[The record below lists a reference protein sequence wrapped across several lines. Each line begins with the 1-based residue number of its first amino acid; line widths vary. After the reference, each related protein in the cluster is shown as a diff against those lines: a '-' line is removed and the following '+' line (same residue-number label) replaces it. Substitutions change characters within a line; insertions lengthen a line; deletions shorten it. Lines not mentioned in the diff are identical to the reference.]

1 MSANDLVSP
10 TEEFTRSVNDALS
23 QLYDSAALQSL
34 PLGKT
39 LFPSESNPL
48 RRSQLLRK
56 MLLDA
61 IHSLE
66 PGPGVPGGAP
76 DRRLYRLVEMRF
88 IEGLDPN
95 EAMTRLALAKSQ
107 FYRDQARALE
117 MLSAAVWAQ
126 RPAAQLP
133 PASDQ
138 RSSLLHAEVE
148 RISPRGEAE
157 HIDAAALAGDLR
169 QIIQPLAEDRR
180 VSIGEFSLEALNQK
194 NLDRVLLRQALLTA
208 LIAVLDLPGLC
219 VLSLSSRLSL
229 DSFSA
234 QIGAG
239 LERPLDVPA
248 FSQQET
254 LEACRMLV
262 DALGG
267 ILHVSAEAAEIR
279 VQLSWPVVRARQLL
293 VIDDN
298 AGMGDL
304 FRLYLKSANW
314 SVLSAADGREARAIL
329 RENRP
334 DAIMLDILI
343 PQEDGW
349 ELLRA
354 FKGDETSCTIPVV
367 ICSVLK
373 QPQVA
378 IKLGAA
384 AYVEKPVGQQTLLD
398 TLNKI
403 ISAPPS

>member
-1 MSANDLVSP
+1 MSAQDPVSP
-10 TEEFTRSVNDALS
+10 TEEFTHSVNDALS

-34 PLGKT
+34 PLGKA

-56 MLLDA
+56 ILLDA

-107 FYRDQARALE
+107 FYRDQARAVE

-126 RPAAQLP
+126 RPAQSP
-133 PASDQ
+133 QSTDP

-157 HIDAAALAGDLR
+157 HIDAIALAGDLR
-169 QIIQPLAEDRR
+169 QIIQPLAEDRH
-180 VSIGEFSLEALNQK
+180 VEIGEFSLEAINHTH
-194 NLDRVLLRQALLTA
+194 LDRVLLRQALLTA
-208 LIAVLDLPGLC
+208 LISVLDLPGLQ
-219 VLSLSSRLSL
+219 VLNLSSRQSL
-229 DSFSA
+229 DSRSA
-234 QIGAG
+234 QIGAT
-239 LERPLDVPA
+239 LESPLDVPA

-254 LEACRMLV
+254 LEACRLLV

-267 ILHVSAEAAEIR
+267 ILQVSAEAVEIR
-279 VQLSWPVVRARQLL
+279 VQISWPVVRARQLL

-314 SVLSAADGREARAIL
+314 SVLSASDGREARAIL

-334 DAIMLDILI
+334 DAIILDILI

-354 FKGDETSCTIPVV
+354 FKGDETSCAIPVV

-398 TLNKI
+398 TLNRI
-403 ISAPPS
+403 ISTPPG